1 MQKICQMKQLVSNID
16 FERIISVYKIVVGY
30 EEKKEG
36 ERNKTDAGDSNL
48 KSQSS

>member
-1 MQKICQMKQLVSNID
+1 MSKKMD
-16 FERIISVYKIVVGY
+16 